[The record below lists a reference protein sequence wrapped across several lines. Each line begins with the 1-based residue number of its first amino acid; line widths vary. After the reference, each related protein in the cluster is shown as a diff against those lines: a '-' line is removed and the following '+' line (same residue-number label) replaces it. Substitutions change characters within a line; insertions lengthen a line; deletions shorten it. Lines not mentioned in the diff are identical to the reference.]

1 MANDE
6 RAQMTPFLCWPE
18 DLLPDLDIECER
30 LESISAAEVGGAV
43 ITAVRCD
50 VSGPFKLSDLGVVY
64 ASFEPVWGAS
74 SLRRGDAPEPSRLS
88 QRAK

>member
-1 MANDE
+1 
-6 RAQMTPFLCWPE
+6 MTPFLCWPE

-50 VSGPFKLSDLGVVY
+50 VSGPFKLSDLEV
-64 ASFEPVWGAS
+64 
-74 SLRRGDAPEPSRLS
+74 LDPEIQPAQPEYNDERPGL
-88 QRAK
+88 